1 MFFPV
6 GEGWRGRFELWF
18 PPAKA
23 GASGQG
29 MLIGTEHP
37 LTRLSVMVGGSCS
50 PEKFNLGLR
59 ALLRIGP

>member
-6 GEGWRGRFELWF
+6 GEGWRGHFELWF

-29 MLIGTEHP
+29 MLIGIEHP
-37 LTRLSVMVGGSCS
+37 LIQLSIWSEAAAAQKNSIWGWELCL
-50 PEKFNLGLR
+50 E
-59 ALLRIGP
+59 